1 MGEAARTTVTKK
13 ELETSTEM
21 WVSFT
26 EWMKY
31 GTVGVIAVLVLLAV
45 LCL

>member
-1 MGEAARTTVTKK
+1 MGEAARTKVTKK
-13 ELETSTEM
+13 ELDASTEV

-31 GTVGVIAVLVLLAV
+31 GTVGVIAILVLLAV